1 MSKENILNI
10 INTYQNYYNDFIN
23 VSNEDL
29 NNIEKIIKHNE

>member
-1 MSKENILNI
+1 MSKENILNK